1 METTPEHKPEQSTP
15 AFASH
20 RALTHLFGEYE
31 RARTERDAAETR
43 LARFAETIQLLI
55 ASFPQPDRDEFS
67 RRFDEVRTGIQN
79 RGGEVFGNVIALFK
93 HDRQKTWTVPEI
105 QTALN
110 RGNVPPDSKA
120 ISNAI
125 TYLARTGRLMR
136 ISRGR
141 YVITDLGT
149 GIEMEDVDQGTSR
162 VTEHD
167 Y

>member
-1 METTPEHKPEQSTP
+1 MTTPSKHKLEQSNP
-15 AFASH
+15 AFAS
-20 RALTHLFGEYE
+20 RALIHLFSEYE
-31 RARTERDAAETR
+31 RARTERDATENR

-55 ASFPQPDRDEFS
+55 AGLPQPNRDEFS
-67 RRFDEVRTGIQN
+67 RRFDEVRTGTQN
-79 RGGEVFGNVIALFK
+79 RGGEAFGNVIALFK
-93 HDRQKTWTVPEI
+93 HDRQKTWTIPEI

-110 RGNVPPDSKA
+110 KSNASSDSKA
-120 ISNAI
+120 VYNAI

-136 ISRGR
+136 VSRGR

-149 GIEMEDVDQGTSR
+149 GIEMEDVDHGTSH